1 MSKSINNFNWV
12 DDTWKV
18 VKTLI
23 TKKLYLVQ
31 HQVSSFNEF
40 LDKGLPNIISQFN
53 TRFGDTGDREG

>member
-12 DDTWKV
+12 DDTWKI

-31 HQVSSFNEF
+31 HQISSFNEF

-53 TRFGDTGDREG
+53 YLLIYFY